1 LQLNQDRLPVAEMQA
16 AEENGQFTYVAPAPE
31 TADDDAKPGVT
42 GVICSLP
49 VMKVGSEI
57 MYFDQL

>member
-1 LQLNQDRLPVAEMQA
+1 MQA

-49 VMKVGSEI
+49 VMKVRSEI